1 MLVTNTEREK
11 KKNNG
16 RGEQQV
22 GKNKNLRVFGFDRF
36 EYSLFFNKRRA
47 MKRLSD
53 GYIRM
58 IFLLLFVCFFF
69 FFNISRNNYHFY
81 RFSTLSIARRRKKK
95 KKYNFSSRERAYLLF
110 YLQVDLIK

>member
-22 GKNKNLRVFGFDRF
+22 GKNKNLEVFGFDRF
-36 EYSLFFNKRRA
+36 EYSFFFNKRRA

-69 FFNISRNNYHFY
+69 FNISRNNYHFY
-81 RFSTLSIARRRKKK
+81 RFSILSIARRRKKK